1 MGSLHIT
8 QILDGTPGISPVEG
22 ANLEENCIVALHKN
36 GHLNPVLLG
45 LIDSK
50 QESVPLYWEDRYN
63 EQLERT
69 YADIQ
74 SVTERAAVCV
84 SILLALNSTDYTV
97 IERSRKGTGFDYML
111 GDKNSEFY
119 QPKARLEISGIYQE
133 TDSNSVEARFSI
145 KSRQTDRSDATR
157 LPAYISVVE
166 FGTPKA
172 KFGRK
177 EMEV

>member
-1 MGSLHIT
+1 MDALNIS
-8 QILDGTPGISPVEG
+8 QILKGAPGVSPIEG
-22 ANLEENCIVALHKN
+22 ANLEENCMVALHKN
-36 GHLNPVLLG
+36 GHMNPVLLH
-45 LIDSK
+45 LLDNE
-50 QESVPLYWEDRYN
+50 QNSVPLYWEDRFD
-63 EQLERT
+63 ETLERT

-84 SILLALNSTDYTV
+84 SILLALNTTDYTV

-111 GDKNSEFY
+111 GDKDDLFY

-133 TDSNSVEARFSI
+133 TESNTVEIRFLR
-145 KSRQTDRSDATR
+145 KTRQTDRSDSTR

-177 EMEV
+177 EMKE